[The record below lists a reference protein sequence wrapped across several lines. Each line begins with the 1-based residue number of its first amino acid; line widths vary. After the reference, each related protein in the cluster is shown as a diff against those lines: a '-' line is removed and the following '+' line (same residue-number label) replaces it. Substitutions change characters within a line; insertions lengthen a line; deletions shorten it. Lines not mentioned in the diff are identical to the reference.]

1 MSTGYG
7 SSWDAKQERI
17 LEENRCIC
25 EDKSIRENI
34 PCLVHNVPEPRAV
47 KPLPHKYK
55 ISIHEEEDGM
65 LRAEWYPPRSGLP
78 IVGRGA
84 TVLEAVGSLVI
95 YDQVVALE
103 PTPFV
108 DTRFSCEEPACPRR

>member
-1 MSTGYG
+1 MNLIWNNGLLTMVMYKGN
-7 SSWDAKQERI
+7 ETI
-17 LEENRCIC
+17 
-25 EDKSIRENI
+25 SIRE
-34 PCLVHNVPEPRAV
+34 ER
-47 KPLPHKYK
+47 
-55 ISIHEEEDGM
+55 DGM
-65 LRAEWYPPRSGLP
+65 LRAEWFPPRPGMP